1 MKIDQIKKEFPIFD
15 EKIQNN
21 DLVYLDSA
29 NSSQKPKIVID
40 RINEFYTKQFSNV
53 GRSVHY
59 LAVAAT
65 NMYENTRSSVQ
76 KYINAEDK
84 NEIVFTK
91 GATEALNLVAN
102 TLGQKYLE
110 EGDEVIITELEHH
123 SNYVPWHFLR
133 KSKNIKINFAEINE
147 FGEVP
152 IENIEKLIT
161 AKTKIIA
168 VNHLSNVTGAI
179 LPIKEITQLAHA
191 KGIIVVVDGCQGAPH
206 LKIDVQ
212 DLDCDFYA
220 ISCHKMYG
228 PTGLGIL
235 YGKKK
240 WLEELPPYQGGGG
253 MIKEVKK
260 DRISYGDLPNKYE
273 AGTMATA
280 QVIAFDQSIKFLEKV
295 GIENIIKHE
304 KELLKIDVQDLD
316 CDFYAISCHKMYG
329 PTGLGVLYGKKKWLE
344 ELPPYQGGGGMIKEV
359 KKDRISYGDLPNKYE
374 AGTMATAQVI
384 AFDQSIKFL
393 EKVGIENIIKH
404 EKELIEYGQEILK
417 KNNSVKLIGNPKN
430 KGGVL
435 SFTIEGV
442 HPHDIATILDE
453 DGVAIRAG
461 HHCCQILHDKLGI
474 PASARASVG
483 IYNTK
488 EDLDQLNESINKCK
502 KIFDL

>member
-1 MKIDQIKKEFPIFD
+1 MNIDKIKKEFPIFD

-29 NSSQKPKIVID
+29 NSSQKPKVVID
-40 RINEFYTKQFSNV
+40 KINEFYTKQFSNV

-65 NMYENTRSSVQ
+65 NLYENTRTSVQ
-76 KYINAEDK
+76 KFINAKDK

-91 GATEALNLVAN
+91 GATEAINLVAN
-102 TLGQKYLE
+102 TLGQDYLQ
-110 EGDEVIITELEHH
+110 EGDEILITELEHH

-133 KSKNIKINFAEINE
+133 KSKNVKINFAEINDD
-147 FGEVP
+147 GEVTL
-152 IENIEKLIT
+152 EEIEKKIT
-161 AKTKIIA
+161 PKTRVISIT
-168 VNHLSNVTGAI
+168 HLSNVTGAI
-179 LPIKEITQLAHA
+179 LPVKEITKLAHS

-206 LKIDVQ
+206 LRLDMQ

-253 MIKEVKK
+253 MINEVKK

-280 QVIAFDQSIKFLEKV
+280 QVIAFDQSIKFLESI
-295 GIENIIKHE
+295 GIDN
-304 KELLKIDVQDLD
+304 V
-316 CDFYAISCHKMYG
+316 M
-329 PTGLGVLYGKKKWLE
+329 
-344 ELPPYQGGGGMIKEV
+344 
-359 KKDRISYGDLPNKYE
+359 KYE
-374 AGTMATAQVI
+374 S
-384 AFDQSIKFL
+384 D
-393 EKVGIENIIKH
+393 
-404 EKELIEYGQEILK
+404 LIEYGQELLQR
-417 KNNSVKLIGNPKN
+417 NNLVKLIGNPRN

-435 SFTIEGV
+435 SFTIKGI

-461 HHCCQILHDKLGI
+461 HHCCQILHEKLNI
-474 PASARASVG
+474 TASARASVG

-488 EDLDQLNESINKCK
+488 DDLDKLNNSINNCK
-502 KIFDL
+502 KIFNLK